1 MGAVTFTPSRL
12 AVLQHFADNK
22 GAPIAPHLRVR
33 DLAPLEGGGLI
44 VRSGEDFR
52 REAAA
57 CPFFVTRKGWATL
70 REWRPPSQSREPVTG
85 AQASPSP

>member
-1 MGAVTFTPSRL
+1 MTDVVFTQSRL

-22 GAPIAPHLRVR
+22 GATIAPHLRVR
-33 DLAPLEGGGLI
+33 DLAPLEVGGLI
-44 VRSGEDFR
+44 VRRGEDFR

-70 REWRPPSQSREPVTG
+70 REWRPPAPVREPAIG